1 MLALLLTGVVSTAGY
16 VALALY
22 GVLTAW
28 RTVRRCEGSAPPL
41 GLPPHLDSRFTN
53 DTGPGA

>member
-1 MLALLLTGVVSTAGY
+1 MLALLLTGVVSPVGY
-16 VALALY
+16 VTLVLY

-28 RTVRRCEGSAPPL
+28 RTARRSEGSAPTL
-41 GLPPHLDSRFTN
+41 GLPPHLDRRFTN